1 MVVVG
6 LYPTDAFAKVK
17 VLGDIIMLKEKLT
30 EVLSIKGY
38 VKNKQLIKNMNNNQL
53 QSKETNKMPA
63 TIMAILGI
71 LYGVSPIDILPDI
84 IPVGGWIDDIVITG
98 GGILNLL
105 QAYTEDTSKTL
116 AKFISLIKWT
126 LLVLGGILIAILG
139 LLGVA
144 IYKIFT

>member
-1 MVVVG
+1 
-6 LYPTDAFAKVK
+6 
-17 VLGDIIMLKEKLT
+17 
-30 EVLSIKGY
+30 
-38 VKNKQLIKNMNNNQL
+38 MNNNQL

-63 TIMAILGI
+63 AIMAILGI